1 MQGDQVDRSGHSSD
15 EEMEKKYQHYS
26 TIKKSLEVLMEQSK
40 NLVKN
45 MNGWSESNRK
55 IGEQLNA
62 FVTSAPLVESAIM
75 EEYDPDGVQG
85 NSESSHC
92 VSSESGD

>member
-1 MQGDQVDRSGHSSD
+1 
-15 EEMEKKYQHYS
+15 MEKKYQHYN
-26 TIKKSLEVLMEQSK
+26 TVKKSLEVLMEQSR

-62 FVTSAPLVESAIM
+62 FVTSAPLVDSRII
-75 EEYDPDGVQG
+75 EEYR
-85 NSESSHC
+85 
-92 VSSESGD
+92 VSVVDFHAIIQMEYKLSLIHI

>member
-1 MQGDQVDRSGHSSD
+1 MRRVGNEMQGDQVDRSGRSSD

-55 IGEQLNA
+55 IGEQ
-62 FVTSAPLVESAIM
+62 
-75 EEYDPDGVQG
+75 
-85 NSESSHC
+85 
-92 VSSESGD
+92 